1 MVLQVAKVMSELVI
15 HEREMEQIRRLGKEL
30 VEDPRTGDVR
40 SLKDTLSACEN
51 NWGDLRDLLQQSERE
66 MTLRVT
72 RSSKYDEVKG
82 EVFAWLGEKEEHVDS
97 LEPVAIALDIII
109 QQTQELQVMTAT

>member
-1 MVLQVAKVMSELVI
+1 MTSELAI

-66 MTLRVT
+66 MTLRVS

-82 EVFAWLGEKEEHVDS
+82 EVFAWLGEKEERVDS
-97 LEPVAIALDIII
+97 LEPVAIALDIIA
-109 QQTQELQVMTAT
+109 QQTQELQVTTAA